1 MIGAPRPR
9 GEPRIY
15 PGGMSDKSD
24 GLGDN
29 IWILIPLAALSIPI
43 FAVIGNST
51 ILTTT
56 VAGVVGLLA
65 VTMAI
70 RSLLTHRHR
79 LRMEELEA
87 QERIVRAEREHLTAA
102 ERLLE
107 MDEGLGDLND
117 AVRKPNDPETT

>member
-1 MIGAPRPR
+1 
-9 GEPRIY
+9 
-15 PGGMSDKSD
+15 MSEKRD

-43 FAVIGNST
+43 FAVIGENT

-56 VAGVVGLLA
+56 VAAVVALMA
-65 VTMAI
+65 VTLAI
-70 RSLLTHRHR
+70 RSLMTHRHR

-87 QERIVRAEREHLTAA
+87 QERIIQAERQQLSAA

-107 MDEGLGDLND
+107 VDDALGDLD
-117 AVRKPNDPETT
+117 QAVRRRNEPRGG

>member
-1 MIGAPRPR
+1 MANKQP
-9 GEPRIY
+9 E
-15 PGGMSDKSD
+15 

-87 QERIVRAEREHLTAA
+87 QERIVRAERDQLTAA

-107 MDEGLGDLND
+107 MDEGLGDLGD
-117 AVRKPNDPETT
+117 AVRRPNDPEPPDIVPQRS